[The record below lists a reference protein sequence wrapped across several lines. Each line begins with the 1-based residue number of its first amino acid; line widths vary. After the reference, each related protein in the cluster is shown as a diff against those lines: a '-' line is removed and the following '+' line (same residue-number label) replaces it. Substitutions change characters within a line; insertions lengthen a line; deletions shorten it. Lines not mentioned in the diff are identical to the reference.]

1 MSFTE
6 ENTLGVIVGRRRSRG
21 AASAPTATRA
31 MRQAQAMGARL
42 GTGRLG
48 IGTGIVAGLL
58 VFIGLARFAWNYDQ
72 HPDTVL
78 TSIAWLLLI
87 STLGFVAVSIAA
99 RGENMPGWMYAGIL
113 AMIAVVIAL
122 DFIAIWPMQNLAAW
136 SSASLVAGAGLLIA
150 VTLRST
156 RDILVPT
163 VALVAVFVVAFPLSA
178 PPSIANLPAQIA
190 VIALASLP
198 PLVGV
203 YMVRMFRQLVQTEL
217 DRVLVQSTV
226 SAPRFA
232 VGMLASEELARLDL
246 AAEELLESVA
256 TGRTKLPLTPK
267 MASTAASLATE
278 LRLHLIEGRR
288 ETWLYHAVTE
298 SETLGK
304 SVVLTDPGSLAGLLS
319 PAQRDGLFAAVWLL
333 VSEKRKSPANIK
345 LALGP
350 ANAAV
355 PGLPPGK
362 ICVPVVIRTTGVAR
376 NRVGP
381 AVWEALSRVGHFS
394 DGVESSSL
402 RVDIQCIVENPADQ

>member
-6 ENTLGVIVGRRRSRG
+6 ENTLGVIVGRRRGRG
-21 AASAPTATRA
+21 GQGGTTTTRA
-31 MRQAQAMGARL
+31 MRQAKAMGARL

-58 VFIGLARFAWNYDQ
+58 MLIGLARFAWSYDEY
-72 HPDTVL
+72 PDTLLV
-78 TSIAWLLLI
+78 SIAWLLLI
-87 STLGFVAVSIAA
+87 SSLGSVAVSIAA
-99 RGENMPGWMYAGIL
+99 RGENLPGWMYAGIL
-113 AMIAVVIAL
+113 VMIAVVIAL
-122 DFIAIWPMQNLAAW
+122 DFIAIWPMHDIATW
-136 SSASLVAGAGLLIA
+136 SSASIAAGAGLLIA

-156 RDILVPT
+156 RDILIPT
-163 VALVAVFVVAFPLSA
+163 VALVVVFAVAFPLSA
-178 PPSIANLPAQIA
+178 PPSVVNLPTQLA
-190 VIALASLP
+190 VVALAAVP
-198 PLVGV
+198 PLIGV
-203 YMVRMFRQLVQTEL
+203 YMVRMFRHLVQTEL

-246 AAEELLESVA
+246 AAEELLDSVA

-304 SVVLTDPGSLAGLLS
+304 SVVLTDPGSLAGLLDS
-319 PAQRDGLFAAVWLL
+319 GQRDGLFAAIWLL

-345 LALGP
+345 LTLGP

-355 PGLPPGK
+355 PGLPAGK
-362 ICVPVVIRTTGVAR
+362 ICVPVVVSTTGVAR

-381 AVWEALSRVGHFS
+381 AVWEALSRVGDFS

-402 RVDIQCIVENPADQ
+402 RVDIQCMVENPAEQ

>member
-1 MSFTE
+1 MTYTE
-6 ENTLGVIVGRRRSRG
+6 ENTLGVIVGRRRGRNG
-21 AASAPTATRA
+21 QGGTTTTRA
-31 MRQAQAMGARL
+31 MRQAKAMGARL

-58 VFIGLARFAWNYDQ
+58 VLIGLARFAWAYD
-72 HPDTVL
+72 HYPDTLLV
-78 TSIAWLLLI
+78 SIAWLLLI
-87 STLGFVAVSIAA
+87 SSLGTVAVTIAA
-99 RGENMPGWMYAGIL
+99 RGENLPGWMYVGIL
-113 AMIAVVIAL
+113 VM
-122 DFIAIWPMQNLAAW
+122 
-136 SSASLVAGAGLLIA
+136 IA

-156 RDILVPT
+156 RDILIPT
-163 VALVAVFVVAFPLSA
+163 VGLVVVFAVAFPLSS
-178 PPSIANLPAQIA
+178 PPSVETLPSQLA
-190 VIALASLP
+190 VVALAAVP
-198 PLVGV
+198 PLIGV
-203 YMVRMFRQLVQTEL
+203 YIVRMFRHLVQTEL

-246 AAEELLESVA
+246 AAEELLDSVA

-267 MASTAASLATE
+267 IASTAASLATE

-304 SVVLTDPGSLAGLLS
+304 SVVLTDPGSLAGLLDS
-319 PAQRDGLFAAVWLL
+319 GQRDGLFAAIWLL

-345 LALGP
+345 LTLGP

-355 PGLPPGK
+355 PGIPNGK
-362 ICVPVVIRTTGVAR
+362 ICVPVVISTTGVAR

-381 AVWEALSRVGHFS
+381 AVWEAISRVGDFN

-402 RVDIQCIVENPADQ
+402 RVDIQCIVDNPADQ

>member
-1 MSFTE
+1 MSYTE
-6 ENTLGVIVGRRRSRG
+6 ENTLGVIVGRRRGRNG
-21 AASAPTATRA
+21 QGGTTTTRA
-31 MRQAQAMGARL
+31 MRQAKAMGARL

-58 VFIGLARFAWNYDQ
+58 VLIGLARFAWSYD
-72 HPDTVL
+72 HYPDILLV
-78 TSIAWLLLI
+78 SIAWLLLI
-87 STLGFVAVSIAA
+87 SSLGTVAVTIAA
-99 RGENMPGWMYAGIL
+99 RGENLPGWMYAGIL
-113 AMIAVVIAL
+113 VMIAVVIAL
-122 DFIAIWPMQNLAAW
+122 DFIAIWPLGNVAAW
-136 SSASLVAGAGLLIA
+136 SSASAAAGAGLLIA

-156 RDILVPT
+156 RDILIPT
-163 VALVAVFVVAFPLSA
+163 VALVAVFAVAFPLSS
-178 PPSIANLPAQIA
+178 PPSVETLPSQLA
-190 VIALASLP
+190 VVALAAVP
-198 PLVGV
+198 PLIGV
-203 YMVRMFRQLVQTEL
+203 YMVRMFRHLVQTEL

-246 AAEELLESVA
+246 AAEELLDSVA

-267 MASTAASLATE
+267 IASTAASLATE

-304 SVVLTDPGSLAGLLS
+304 SVVLTDPGSLAGLLN
-319 PAQRDGLFAAVWLL
+319 PGQRDGLFAAIWLL

-345 LALGP
+345 LTLGP

-355 PGLPPGK
+355 PGIPMGK
-362 ICVPVVIRTTGVAR
+362 ICVPVVVSTTGVAR

-381 AVWEALSRVGHFS
+381 AVWEALSRVGDFN

>member
-1 MSFTE
+1 
-6 ENTLGVIVGRRRSRG
+6 V
-21 AASAPTATRA
+21 
-31 MRQAQAMGARL
+31 
-42 GTGRLG
+42 
-48 IGTGIVAGLL
+48 
-58 VFIGLARFAWNYDQ
+58 
-72 HPDTVL
+72 
-78 TSIAWLLLI
+78 
-87 STLGFVAVSIAA
+87 
-99 RGENMPGWMYAGIL
+99 
-113 AMIAVVIAL
+113 
-122 DFIAIWPMQNLAAW
+122 LAA
-136 SSASLVAGAGLLIA
+136 
-150 VTLRST
+150 
-156 RDILVPT
+156 
-163 VALVAVFVVAFPLSA
+163 
-178 PPSIANLPAQIA
+178 
-190 VIALASLP
+190 LP
-198 PLVGV
+198 PFVGV
-203 YMVRMFRQLVQTEL
+203 YMVRMFRHLVQTEL

-256 TGRTKLPLTPK
+256 SGRTKLPLTPK

-333 VSEKRKSPANIK
+333 VSEKRKTPANLK
-345 LALGP
+345 LTLGP
-350 ANAAV
+350 ASASV

-362 ICVPVVIRTTGVAR
+362 ICVPIAIRTTGVPR

-381 AVWEALSRVGHFS
+381 AVWEALSRVGHYG

>member
-1 MSFTE
+1 MSFPE
-6 ENTLGVIVGRRRSRG
+6 ENTLGVIVGRRRGRTQS
-21 AASAPTATRA
+21 SPTATRA
-31 MRQAQAMGARL
+31 MRQARAMGARL

-58 VFIGLARFAWNYDQ
+58 VLIGLARFAWNYDEY
-72 HPDTVL
+72 PDTVL
-78 TSIAWLLLI
+78 ISIAWLLLVA
-87 STLGFVAVSIAA
+87 SLGSVAVSIAA

-113 AMIAVVIAL
+113 SMIAIVIAL

-136 SSASLVAGAGLLIA
+136 SSASAAAGAGLLIA

-156 RDILVPT
+156 RDILIPA
-163 VALVAVFVVAFPLSA
+163 VALVVVFAVAFPLST
-178 PPSIANLPAQIA
+178 PPSIDKLPHQLA
-190 VIALASLP
+190 VIALATLP
-198 PLVGV
+198 PFMGV
-203 YMVRMFRQLVQTEL
+203 YMVRFFRQLVQTEL

-246 AAEELLESVA
+246 AAEELLDSVA

-319 PAQRDGLFAAVWLL
+319 PVQRDGLFAAVWLL
-333 VSEKRKSPANIK
+333 VTEKPKSPANVK
-345 LALGP
+345 LTLGP
-350 ANAAV
+350 ATATV
-355 PGLPPGK
+355 PGLPAGM
-362 ICVPVVIRTTGVAR
+362 ICIPVALRTTGVAR